1 MRLRRHLCRALLA
14 CALLAALA
22 ALFTLYASR
31 RAEAEFPARGKFVRA
46 DATTLHYLEAGSG
59 KPIVLLHGAFG
70 ASQDYAA
77 TLFPLLSPTHQL
89 VAFDRPGHG
98 WSDRVAGGP
107 NTPAIQAR
115 AIHAALRELHLERPV
130 LLGFSYGGAVAL
142 SYALQFPREL
152 SGLVLVNPAAH
163 PWPAGPDA
171 YTSIPRI
178 PLLGPLFTHTLATPI
193 ALFQTPSS
201 CAHSFAPVAVA
212 PGFEDTSP
220 IRLELTPAR
229 FAANC
234 EDLHDLVGFL
244 AEQSPR
250 YVEIQTPTLLLASVE
265 DEVTSFAIH
274 SQALAR
280 EIPGAKLITFSPAG
294 HQVLYSRSGEVA
306 RDVLDFLAE
315 HGL

>member
-1 MRLRRHLCRALLA
+1 
-14 CALLAALA
+14 
-22 ALFTLYASR
+22 
-31 RAEAEFPARGKFVRA
+31 
-46 DATTLHYLEAGSG
+46 
-59 KPIVLLHGAFG
+59 
-70 ASQDYAA
+70 
-77 TLFPLLSPTHQL
+77 
-89 VAFDRPGHG
+89 
-98 WSDRVAGGP
+98 
-107 NTPAIQAR
+107 
-115 AIHAALRELHLERPV
+115 
-130 LLGFSYGGAVAL
+130 
-142 SYALQFPREL
+142 
-152 SGLVLVNPAAH
+152 
-163 PWPAGPDA
+163 
-171 YTSIPRI
+171 
-178 PLLGPLFTHTLATPI
+178 LATPI